1 MSHPPIN
8 PQKDVKWRDSSF
20 ARMDWKYISEK
31 NAYSYP
37 LLISLKKPAVS
48 SFFLV
53 HAFEMNVKKG
63 QRCLGCC
70 IATKKINSKNLQNR
84 DHFLMFTND
93 FYLIA
98 YPVLLSDW
106 VVCVFVEA
114 WSVEVFL
121 DFGQPLNVLGL
132 GHLLVNR
139 LKDIAGPLNTSA
151 KKGGKSLATSFTRR
165 GI

>member
-20 ARMDWKYISEK
+20 AWMDWKYISEK
-31 NAYSYP
+31 NAYSSP

-53 HAFEMNVKKG
+53 HAFQMNVKKG

-70 IATKKINSKNLQNR
+70 IATKKEIQRICKIEN
-84 DHFLMFTND
+84 MFTND

-139 LKDIAGPLNTSA
+139 LKDVAGPLNTSA
-151 KKGGKSLATSFTRR
+151 KKGGKSLAISFTKRV
-165 GI
+165 I